1 MQLEEERVT
10 TVYVIVL
17 SALDCVILALDAVFL
32 CVILPNL
39 IIVNVVLE
47 ACKYLDWYL
56 ASNHIAWQPSEQKRG
71 EQSLSVCQDK

>member
-10 TVYVIVL
+10 TVYVIV
-17 SALDCVILALDAVFL
+17 LDCVILALDAVFL

-71 EQSLSVCQDK
+71 GQSLSVCQDK

>member
-10 TVYVIVL
+10 TVYVIV
-17 SALDCVILALDAVFL
+17 LDCVILALDAVFL

-39 IIVNVVLE
+39 IIVTVVLE

-56 ASNHIAWQPSEQKRG
+56 ASNHIA
-71 EQSLSVCQDK
+71 